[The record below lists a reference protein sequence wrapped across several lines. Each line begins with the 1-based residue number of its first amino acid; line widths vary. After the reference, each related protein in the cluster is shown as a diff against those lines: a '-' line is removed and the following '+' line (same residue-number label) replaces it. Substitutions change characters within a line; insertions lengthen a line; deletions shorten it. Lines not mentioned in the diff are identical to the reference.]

1 MTGYLAI
8 FLVGVDVG
16 LYVLPNDP
24 YFFMRRK
31 SNKKKAKKGKLAMIL
46 LSLAFMLTMGFI
58 TSYGILHIPV
68 SRQMVRVISSV
79 HWMRCHIVTE
89 NEVAN

>member
-1 MTGYLAI
+1 MWSPSFLDALGYLAI

-24 YFFMRRK
+24 YFFMRKK

-46 LSLAFMLTMGFI
+46 LSLAFLLTMGFI
-58 TSYGILHIPV
+58 ISYGILHIPV
-68 SRQMVRVISSV
+68 SRQMVG
-79 HWMRCHIVTE
+79 
-89 NEVAN
+89 

>member
-1 MTGYLAI
+1 MLHTGYLRIIYMVSVLFGEPGYLAI

-24 YFFMRRK
+24 YFFMSRK

-46 LSLAFMLTMGFI
+46 LSLAFLLTMGFI

-68 SRQMVRVISSV
+68 SRQMV
-79 HWMRCHIVTE
+79 C
-89 NEVAN
+89 

>member
-1 MTGYLAI
+1 MFFLKTFFLICSDYTGYLSI

-46 LSLAFMLTMGFI
+46 VSLCFLLCLGFM
-58 TSYGILHIPV
+58 TSYGILQIPV
-68 SRQMVRVISSV
+68 SRQMVKSR
-79 HWMRCHIVTE
+79 
-89 NEVAN
+89 N